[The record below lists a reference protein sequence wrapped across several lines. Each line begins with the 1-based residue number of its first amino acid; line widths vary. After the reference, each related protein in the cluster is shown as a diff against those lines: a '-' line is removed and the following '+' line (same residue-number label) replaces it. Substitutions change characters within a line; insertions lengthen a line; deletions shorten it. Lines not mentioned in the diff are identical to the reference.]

1 MASPPLVVEALLLML
16 ILPHIGLSKPHS
28 LKGSVACF
36 DCTSHNLAGVFVAVK
51 CNHEKRLLPALT
63 NNKGYFEVEIPTKS
77 SPPSSSPPDCLVR
90 LLGGPEQL
98 CSFKK
103 SMTSKI
109 VKAQGLEES
118 YALAT
123 PLTFFRSC
131 PSHADQNWHPDMTSD
146 AGTPRPPNARA
157 PRAPNAGPAR
167 PDGLPLPRDLELPP
181 LIYFFPFIPI
191 IGIP

>member
-1 MASPPLVVEALLLML
+1 MSVILLLL
-16 ILPHIGLSKPHS
+16 QDIRS
-28 LKGSVACF
+28 LTKKGV
-36 DCTSHNLAGVFVAVK
+36 VVAVK
-51 CNHEKRLLPALT
+51 CNHEKKLLPALT

-77 SPPSSSPPDCLVR
+77 SPPSSSPPHCLVR

-98 CSFKK
+98 CSFNK

-109 VKAQGLEES
+109 VKAQGLKES

-131 PSHADQNWHPDMTSD
+131 PSHADQNWRPDETSD
-146 AGTPRPPNARA
+146 AGA
-157 PRAPNAGPAR
+157 PRVPNAGPPR
-167 PDGLPLPRDLELPP
+167 PDGLPLPKDWILPP
-181 LIYFFPFIPI
+181 LIYVFPFIPI